1 MLPIQLLGIYRQY
14 KQDTDSVASWL
25 ASTAQAC
32 GYPAD
37 LLTTT
42 GSKSRE
48 TQAPKSGRLKGKQRS
63 KARGGGG
70 AKPKSKPA
78 EKQRAKHVIAIKEF
92 LPLANFIA
100 CHRDPAVSVPDV
112 FSTTLDR
119 LITLRSSFGSKLSD
133 NGVQLDIKAEEK
145 HGYFVGVLE
154 AVGEALRPRMTS
166 TTTNVAVD
174 AAIDAINE
182 ASRGVSKDLG
192 SRFAALSVDESS
204 QAFLDSFRDAPHERP
219 KPRDDD
225 PVSYEAEPQTSLED
239 VLFAFTAVINDL
251 NRIRSRIEWIWS
263 NHRDGKLDLAAAAV
277 ATNTAISLARG
288 LIEEVI
294 PLLNKQDGG
303 AWGVLNKFHLMN
315 CLRKGYE
322 PEQVYLNN
330 SKDNFNYDL
339 YDMANE
345 CYVVAFRIL
354 NSFVDVLDPRDLPLI
369 KEGMFGKYDPNSDR
383 TSKTGREKF
392 EEDQIL
398 LMEFFTELITVIRVV
413 PDYPVEDEFLREMKV
428 LEKTSTVSF
437 SLVFAAQVFLDIH
450 HTMRAVTRQSFVAM
464 VDEVSIMDNLVERH
478 LEFHK
483 NLKIQNWPTSNDQ
496 QLRELSRLMKWMGKD
511 PVNGAK
517 VRVYTRAGM
526 PVPSEMEVHRIL
538 IYSPILAGLYLFRL
552 RTEVYGMSIAVA
564 NAWGSITY
572 TAHLYN
578 ALLKERLL
586 ESQWPDMD
594 IVLTMFGDSSI
605 WVGGERPRNTR
616 DYFQK
621 FCLQTGISAAAFT
634 TNRRRK
640 TAIASRA
647 GPRGINEGAPVSS
660 MFKNQTYSRA
670 EMNWTP
676 ELIDDIVA
684 RSAYHWEGS
693 VDNGDLIMTQI
704 DDPQELRAR
713 GRLRQKKAKARAAG
727 KDTATDG
734 LAPEELAK
742 TLVLAL
748 NSESL
753 EMAFPYLL
761 MHRWCWKLLR
771 SVKDNCDSVLRELYT
786 PAYLDKESELPWV
799 VWYILAAASG
809 NDGGVRDLRL
819 LNLAAESYKDMID
832 SGAGQVAIE
841 IARKIGKDVQ
851 FENDDPNDETGRL
864 GGAEEVL

>member
-25 ASTAQAC
+25 ASTAKAC

-42 GSKSRE
+42 GSKSGE

-63 KARGGGG
+63 KARGGGR
-70 AKPKSKPA
+70 AKPKPKPA
-78 EKQRAKHVIAIKEF
+78 EKKTAKHVIAIKDF

-100 CHRDPAVSVPDV
+100 GRRDPAVSVPDV
-112 FSTTLDR
+112 FSTTIDR
-119 LITLRSSFGSKLSD
+119 LITLRSGFGSKLSD
-133 NGVQLDIKAEEK
+133 NGVQPDPKSDEK

-154 AVGEALRPRMTS
+154 AVREALRPGMTS
-166 TTTNVAVD
+166 TTATVAVD
-174 AAIDAINE
+174 AAIDASND
-182 ASRGVSKDLG
+182 ASRDATKDLG
-192 SRFAALSVDESS
+192 SRFAALSVDEPS
-204 QAFLDSFRDAPHERP
+204 QAFLDAFRNALHERP

-225 PVSYEAEPQTSLED
+225 HVSYEAEPQTSLED
-239 VLFAFTAVINDL
+239 VLFAITALINDL

-263 NHRDGKLDLAAAAV
+263 NHCDGRFDLAAAAV
-277 ATNTAISLARG
+277 ATNTAISIARG
-288 LIEEVI
+288 LIEEVA

-303 AWGVLNKFHLMN
+303 AWGVLNKFYLMI
-315 CLRKGYE
+315 CLRKGYK

-345 CYVVAFRIL
+345 CYVVAFRLL

-369 KEGMFGKYDPNSDR
+369 KEGMFGKYDPNSNPA
-383 TSKTGREKF
+383 SKTGREKF
-392 EEDQIL
+392 QEDQIL
-398 LMEFFTELITVIRVV
+398 LMEFFTELITVIRLI
-413 PDYPVEDEFLREMKV
+413 PNYPVEDEFLREMKV
-428 LEKTSTVSF
+428 LEKSSTVPF
-437 SLVFAAQVFLDIH
+437 SLVFAAQIFLDIH
-450 HTMRAVTRQSFVAM
+450 HTMRAVTRQSFVTM
-464 VDEVSIMDNLVERH
+464 VDEVTIMDNSLGRH
-478 LEFHK
+478 LGFHE
-483 NLKIQNWPTSNDQ
+483 NLKIQNWPASNDH

-511 PVNGAK
+511 PVHGAK
-517 VRVYTRAGM
+517 ARVYTRAGL
-526 PVPSEMEVHRIL
+526 PIPSEMEAHRIL
-538 IYSPILAGLYLFRL
+538 IYSPVLSGLYLFRL
-552 RTEVYGMSIAVA
+552 RTEVYDVGLAIA

-594 IVLTMFGDSSI
+594 VVLTMLGDSNI
-605 WVGGERPRNTR
+605 WVGGERPRTTG

-621 FCLQTGISAAAFT
+621 FCLQMGISAAAFT
-634 TNRRRK
+634 ANRRRK

-660 MFKNQTYSRA
+660 MFKTQICSGA

-684 RSAYHWEGS
+684 RSAYQWEGS

-704 DDPQELRAR
+704 DDPQELRAKD
-713 GRLRQKKAKARAAG
+713 RLRQQKAKARAAG

-734 LAPEELAK
+734 LVPEELAK

-761 MHRWCWKLLR
+761 MHRWCWILLR
-771 SVKDNCDSVLRELYT
+771 SVKDNCDPVLRELYT
-786 PAYLDKESELPWV
+786 PAYMEKESELPWV
-799 VWYILAAASG
+799 VGYILTAASG
-809 NDGGVRDLRL
+809 VDGVRDLRL
-819 LNLAAESYKDMID
+819 LNLAAEPFNGMIS
-832 SGAGQVAIE
+832 SGAGQIAIE
-841 IARKIGKDVQ
+841 IARKIGKDIQ
-851 FENDDPNDETGRL
+851 FENDDSEDETEEL
-864 GGAEEVL
+864 EGAEEVY